1 MTNFYLIGLT
11 GNLGSGKS
19 TVRRM
24 LEQLGAYGMDAD
36 KLAHAA
42 MQRGTPTWKAIA
54 DSFGAQILKS
64 NGKIDR
70 QKLGARVFENPEAL
84 RQLEAIL
91 HPAVGEIIK
100 QSLRQTQSP
109 VVVVEAIKLFEANLH
124 LWCDALWVVTAA
136 PQVQLERVMRD
147 RQMSADDARA
157 RLDAQSSSEEKLRRA
172 NVVIDNSGDLDSTL
186 RQVQTAWQDTVR
198 LDQAR
203 DKTEWLYGI
212 VSAQPIAP
220 PLPPEPP
227 ITVIEAALEPEAMP
241 PETAAVQAPVEPS
254 AVTIEPQE
262 TQPVEV
268 PAAEV
273 EPIQTSAPVEP
284 IVQAAPPV
292 EEPQPT
298 ASAEVTEIEVRR
310 ARRGDLETLA
320 VALAKREGRSDPL
333 GRAEVIQ
340 RFGERGYR
348 IAVGGKRIVAL
359 AAWEAENLVATLRDL
374 WAESAEI
381 APRAIP
387 PLIALVEEDARALQ
401 CEVSLLLVNPQAE
414 AFVAEQVSAC
424 EYQRRELNSL
434 HRNWRQVVE
443 ERLQPG
449 EQIWVKRLREGF
461 VTKPI

>member
-1 MTNFYLIGLT
+1 
-11 GNLGSGKS
+11 
-19 TVRRM
+19 
-24 LEQLGAYGMDAD
+24 MDAD
-36 KLAHAA
+36 KLAQAA
-42 MQRGTPTWKAIA
+42 LQRGTPAWKAIV
-54 DSFGAQILKS
+54 DTFGAEILKS

-70 QKLGARVFENPEAL
+70 QALGARVFENPEAL

-227 ITVIEAALEPEAMP
+227 APDCWPAAGAC
-241 PETAAVQAPVEPS
+241 AS
-254 AVTIEPQE
+254 AVAAKNMDTNRTARVFLIFPL
-262 TQPVEV
+262 PFNGVESD
-268 PAAEV
+268 ACL
-273 EPIQTSAPVEP
+273 AP
-284 IVQAAPPV
+284 
-292 EEPQPT
+292 
-298 ASAEVTEIEVRR
+298 
-310 ARRGDLETLA
+310 TL
-320 VALAKREGRSDPL
+320 
-333 GRAEVIQ
+333 
-340 RFGERGYR
+340 
-348 IAVGGKRIVAL
+348 
-359 AAWEAENLVATLRDL
+359 
-374 WAESAEI
+374 
-381 APRAIP
+381 
-387 PLIALVEEDARALQ
+387 
-401 CEVSLLLVNPQAE
+401 
-414 AFVAEQVSAC
+414 
-424 EYQRRELNSL
+424 
-434 HRNWRQVVE
+434 
-443 ERLQPG
+443 
-449 EQIWVKRLREGF
+449 
-461 VTKPI
+461 